1 MRIDPTHGPEP
12 HGLPEGKPGAAKPT
26 RPAGAEQKPTADSAE
41 VIPAHKSYV
50 RKAME
55 ADEIDLQA
63 VQEARKLLE
72 SGQLLTG
79 EAVRRAAQSVLE
91 EGP

>member
-12 HGLPEGKPGAAKPT
+12 HGVPEGKPGAAKPT
-26 RPAGAEQKPTADSAE
+26 RPAGAEGKPTGDSAE
-41 VIPAHKSYV
+41 VLPAHKPYV

-63 VQEARKLLE
+63 VEEARKLLE
-72 SGQLLTG
+72 SGELFTP
-79 EAVRRAAQSVLE
+79 EAVGRAARNVLTQ
-91 EGP
+91 GP